1 MKLAVN
7 LECQIDTATLARF
20 FSPGVLSDLGSSS
33 HSSLASRL
41 FRQLNLHRFFDLDNT
56 VGQFYD
62 RLFSRLIRDYRFEY
76 VFKNAIAEKRFLG
89 VHNLN
94 TAFMLTE
101 FGAAGCKADAVIV
114 NGTSHVYE
122 IKTAMDDFTRLG
134 SQLSAYARIFDYIT
148 VVTEERLFAAAE
160 RFLPVEVGILTL
172 ADRGYQFRVR
182 GNYRAPASN
191 KRNTK
196 PEAVFDSLTRQE
208 YLTILNNEFGIC
220 LKGLP
225 NTKVYTEAKRL
236 FSTLAPELAHDYMV
250 GVLRLRSN
258 ALSLREHL
266 DSLPCSLKA
275 AALSLRLNRAQQEQ
289 FVSRL
294 NSPVGAVL
302 A

>member
-1 MKLAVN
+1 M
-7 LECQIDTATLARF
+7 
-20 FSPGVLSDLGSSS
+20 
-33 HSSLASRL
+33 ASRL
-41 FRQLNLHRFFDLDNT
+41 FRQLNLHRFFDLDDT
-56 VGQFYD
+56 VCQFYD
-62 RLFSRLIRDYRFEY
+62 KLFSSFIRDYRFEY
-76 VFKNAIAEKRFLG
+76 VYKNAIAEKRFLG

-122 IKTAMDDFTRLG
+122 IKTALDDFTRLDR
-134 SQLSAYARIFDYIT
+134 QLSAYARVFDYIT

-160 RFLPVEVGILTL
+160 KFLPGEIGILTL
-172 ADRGYQFRVR
+172 ADKGYQFRVR

-191 KRNTK
+191 KRNIK

-208 YLTILNNEFGIC
+208 YLSILKDEFGAC

-236 FSTLAPELAHDYMV
+236 FSTLAPEVAHDHMV
-250 GVLRLRSN
+250 RVLRSRSDL
-258 ALSLREHL
+258 LSLRAHV

-275 AALSLRLNRAQQEQ
+275 AALSLRLNRAQQER

>member
-1 MKLAVN
+1 MSIAVKSN
-7 LECQIDTATLARF
+7 NINAPSALARF
-20 FSPGVLSDLGSSS
+20 FSPGVLSDLSSS
-33 HSSLASRL
+33 NQSSMASRL
-41 FRQLNLHRFFDLDNT
+41 FRELNLRSVVDLDET

-76 VFKNAIAEKRFLG
+76 VYKNAIAEKRFLG

-101 FGAAGCKADAVIV
+101 FGVAGCKADAVIV

-122 IKTAMDDFTRLG
+122 IKTAMDDFTRLDR
-134 SQLSAYARIFDYIT
+134 QLSAYARVFDYIT

-160 RFLPVEVGILTL
+160 KFLPVEVGILTL
-172 ADRGYQFRVR
+172 ADKGYQFRVR

-191 KRNTK
+191 KQNIK
-196 PEAVFDSLTRQE
+196 PGAVFDSLTRQE
-208 YLTILNNEFGIC
+208 YLTILKDEFGVC

-236 FSTLAPELAHDYMV
+236 FSTLAPDVAHDHMV
-250 GVLRLRSN
+250 SVLRSRSDV
-258 ALSLREHL
+258 LSLREHL

-275 AALSLRLNRAQQEQ
+275 AALSLRLNRAQQER

-294 NSPVGAVL
+294 NSPLGAVL

>member
-1 MKLAVN
+1 MSKAVN
-7 LECQIDTATLARF
+7 RYNHTDTAALARF
-20 FSPGVLSDLGSSS
+20 FSPSVLSDLSSSS
-33 HSSLASRL
+33 HCSLATWL
-41 FRQLNLHRFFDLDNT
+41 FRQLNLHRFFDLDDT

-62 RLFSRLIRDYRFEY
+62 KLFSWLIRDYRFEY
-76 VFKNAIAEKRFLG
+76 IYKNAIAEKRFLG

-122 IKTAMDDFTRLG
+122 IKTAMDDFTRLDR
-134 SQLSAYARIFDYIT
+134 QLSAYAKVFDYIT

-160 RFLPVEVGILTL
+160 KFLPVEVGILTL
-172 ADRGYQFRVR
+172 ADNGYQFRVR

-191 KRNTK
+191 KQNIK
-196 PEAVFDSLTRQE
+196 PGAVFDSLTRQE
-208 YLTILNNEFGIC
+208 YLTILKDEFGVC

-225 NTKVYTEAKRL
+225 NTKVYTEARGL
-236 FSTLAPELAHDYMV
+236 FSTLAPDVAHDHMV
-250 GVLRLRSN
+250 SVLRSRSN
-258 ALSLREHL
+258 VLSLREHL

-275 AALSLRLNRAQQEQ
+275 AALSLRLNRAQQER
-289 FVSRL
+289 FMSRL